1 MKLFVDYSN
10 QKLDKWLRMFELLIY
25 QSEYVIE
32 NFYNIISPLAR
43 LLDWFEL

>member
-32 NFYNIISPLAR
+32 NSIILLA
-43 LLDWFEL
+43 LWHDC